1 MMTSMTRLR
10 ARSTATLIGGLALA
24 ACAWVAPATAA
35 PVSTGNTAGAA
46 ATAAAPATAE
56 DDVFANC
63 RIEFYVRSRPD
74 LATDDLMY
82 VCPQSDRLRLACWL
96 YGANGEE
103 YYKVFTGIPLQE
115 IGYAY
120 AGYMNNETG
129 GLSEC

>member
-1 MMTSMTRLR
+1 MTRLR
-10 ARSTATLIGGLALA
+10 TRGAATMIGGLALA
-24 ACAWVAPATAA
+24 ACAWIAPATAA
-35 PVSTGNTAGAA
+35 PVSTAETAGTA
-46 ATAAAPATAE
+46 ATAATAD

-82 VCPQSDRLRLACWL
+82 PCEQSQRLRLACWL
-96 YGANGEE
+96 YGAGGEE
-103 YYKVFTGIPLQE
+103 YYGVFTGIPGQE